1 MVAFLK
7 SDLFMKFMGG
17 FVLGTVGF
25 LSLNPAEAQ
34 QRPDE
39 RAAAAVHA
47 GYDDQSL

>member
-25 LSLNPAEAQ
+25 LTLNPAGAQ
-34 QRPDE
+34 SHQDDRPAAHVQE
-39 RAAAAVHA
+39 RSYA
-47 GYDDQSL
+47 DL